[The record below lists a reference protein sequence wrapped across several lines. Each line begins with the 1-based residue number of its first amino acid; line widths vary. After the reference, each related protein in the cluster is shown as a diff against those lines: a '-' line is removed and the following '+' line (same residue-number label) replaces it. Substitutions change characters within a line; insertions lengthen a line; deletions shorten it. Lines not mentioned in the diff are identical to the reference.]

1 MISLSRKDYELPDF
15 DTKNIIQNK
24 TPSRPSKS
32 LLDSRKYIEFQKI
45 DINNDLLYEYNG
57 TYKNCV
63 LQYKELVI
71 KDILNKIK
79 KYIDILQFE
88 DDYNFEY
95 NQINIFEVS
104 NKNILLEIYNNNCD
118 NRSDINKLLN
128 FFQYLKEQDILVFDY
143 GDLFTYPSN
152 EFLIL
157 LLNFFCKIKIFYSK
171 FLMKNIIICITYNS
185 NITLQNSIKELNNNN
200 NNNNNFYY
208 KTFNIYLN
216 NNIVSKIY
224 RYNNLYLE
232 YIINKNKILL
242 KNFENLNDIMYEK
255 HFLLLN
261 YKNRIM
267 HNKECNDCEHDLLYS
282 IFNDCYL
289 CKKCSDFFEIYL

>member
-1 MISLSRKDYELPDF
+1 
-15 DTKNIIQNK
+15 
-24 TPSRPSKS
+24 
-32 LLDSRKYIEFQKI
+32 
-45 DINNDLLYEYNG
+45 
-57 TYKNCV
+57 
-63 LQYKELVI
+63 
-71 KDILNKIK
+71 
-79 KYIDILQFE
+79 
-88 DDYNFEY
+88 
-95 NQINIFEVS
+95 
-104 NKNILLEIYNNNCD
+104 
-118 NRSDINKLLN
+118 
-128 FFQYLKEQDILVFDY
+128 
-143 GDLFTYPSN
+143 
-152 EFLIL
+152 
-157 LLNFFCKIKIFYSK
+157 
-171 FLMKNIIICITYNS
+171 MKNIIICITYNS